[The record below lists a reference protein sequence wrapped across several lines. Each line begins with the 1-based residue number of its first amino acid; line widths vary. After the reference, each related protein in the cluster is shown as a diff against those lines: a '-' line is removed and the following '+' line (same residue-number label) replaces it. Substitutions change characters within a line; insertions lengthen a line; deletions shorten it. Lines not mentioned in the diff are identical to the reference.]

1 MSSFS
6 SFLASFRPRT
16 TDDLT
21 HSSLLAPRLLFYTST
36 SSSSPQKQK
45 HNKTVSFN
53 TVSLS
58 RNPLNIYIST
68 PSNLISIHTAAQ
80 NNYNYFQSSMRGWV
94 GATSLFSKRAFRET
108 GASFG
113 HPNTIFRPAKRR
125 RRCRYPE
132 KGYANI
138 YSAPG
143 IERETKNMETNQKV
157 GL

>member
-1 MSSFS
+1 MLILDSYSVHSVQWGCQARPVLTENRFASTLMSSFS

-53 TVSLS
+53 TVYLSL
-58 RNPLNIYIST
+58 PLNIYIST

-80 NNYNYFQSSMRGWV
+80 NNYNHFQSSMRGWV
-94 GATSLFSKRAFRET
+94 GATSLFSKRFL
-108 GASFG
+108 
-113 HPNTIFRPAKRR
+113 RR
-125 RRCRYPE
+125 HFLWPPQHNFSPC
-132 KGYANI
+132 
-138 YSAPG
+138 
-143 IERETKNMETNQKV
+143 
-157 GL
+157 